1 MSPLGATATL
11 VTMLKG
17 PTACRTGDSPTLKP
31 VSAGR
36 STSPRVISKV
46 PSVVNLRTVW
56 SKLSAQYNVV
66 VAIDEDA
73 VGAGEQ
79 PLAPGI
85 EEFALL
91 VEHDERMFSTVE
103 HVDPV
108 ARTDG
113 DTRHLDEG
121 PALRQPF
128 PPLDH
133 LVGQS
138 VLTDGHDE
146 PAPPDV
152 RTGVTLRP
160 DLQGATN
167 PDRRFGP
174 GASAAATA
182 TPRGADGEPITPR
195 RRRDRHGI
203 ATASPLT
210 CRAFGHD
217 SEYGRRA

>member
-152 RTGVTLRP
+152 RTGVTL
-160 DLQGATN
+160 
-167 PDRRFGP
+167 DRICKVRQIP
-174 GASAAATA
+174 TEDSDPARRQ
-182 TPRGADGEPITPR
+182 PPR
-195 RRRDRHGI
+195 RRQGAPMASQSPRAAGAI
-203 ATASPLT
+203 ATASPPHL
-210 CRAFGHD
+210 H
-217 SEYGRRA
+217 